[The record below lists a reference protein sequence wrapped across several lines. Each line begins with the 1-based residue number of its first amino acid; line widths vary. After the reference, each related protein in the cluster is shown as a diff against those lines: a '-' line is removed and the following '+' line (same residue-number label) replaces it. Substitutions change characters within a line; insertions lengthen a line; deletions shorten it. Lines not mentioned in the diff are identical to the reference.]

1 MIEQLIIAIFLGI
14 LAGTL
19 TGLAPGIHINL
30 VAALLFVSSATL
42 LAFTSPIVLACFI
55 VSMAVVHSFID
66 FIPSIF
72 LGAPEESTA
81 LSVLPGHKL
90 LLQGKGY
97 EAVKLT
103 TIGCYI
109 GILLLFILIPLFI
122 IFLPG
127 VYETLSWLVPWFLI
141 VASVFLIIKE
151 KNPFLGFIIFMFAGV
166 LGILSLNFY
175 SIKEPLFPLLTGL
188 FGTSTTLTSIS
199 EKTKLPQQKI
209 TYEKIKSKEILS
221 ILPSSIISS
230 SLCSFLP
237 GLGSSQAAVLSSQME
252 KNSSK
257 PENFLVLL
265 GTISTLVLGLNFA
278 ALYII
283 DKSRSGAG
291 IIIQRFIPEISS
303 IQLWLLLAV
312 MLVSGSIAV
321 LLSLFFARKF
331 SVFISKVNYR
341 KMNVVILLILI
352 IMSIFISGW
361 LSLLVLVTATALGI
375 VAINSGVRRI
385 QLMGCLIIPVIMYFI
400 F

>member
-1 MIEQLIIAIFLGI
+1 
-14 LAGTL
+14 
-19 TGLAPGIHINL
+19 
-30 VAALLFVSSATL
+30 VAALLFISSASL

-55 VSMAVVHSFID
+55 VSMAVAHTFID

-90 LLQGKGY
+90 LLRGRGY

-109 GILLLFILIPLFI
+109 GILLLLLLVPLFI
-122 IFLPG
+122 LFLPD
-127 VYETLSWLVPWFLI
+127 VYETLSWLVPWFLVI
-141 VASVFLIIKE
+141 ASVFLIIKE
-151 KNPFLGFIIFMFAGV
+151 KNPFLGFIIFMLAGV

-188 FGTSTTLTSIS
+188 FGTSTILTSIS
-199 EKTKLPQQKI
+199 EKTSLPKQKI
-209 TYEKIKSKEILS
+209 TKESIKTKEILS

-237 GLGSSQAAVLSSQME
+237 GLGSSQAAVLGSQME

-265 GTISTLVLGLNFA
+265 GIISTLVLGLNFA

-291 IIIQRFIPEISS
+291 IIIQRFIPEISAV
-303 IQLWLLLAV
+303 QLWLLLAV

-321 LLSLFFARKF
+321 LLSLFLARKF
-331 SVFISKVNYR
+331 SIFISKINYR
-341 KMNVVILLILI
+341 KMNMSIFIILI
-352 IMSIFISGW
+352 AMSVFISGW
-361 LSLLVLVTATALGI
+361 LSLIVLATATSLGI
-375 VAINSGVRRI
+375 LAINSGVRRI
-385 QLMGCLIIPVIMYFI
+385 QLMGVLIVPVILYFLL
-400 F
+400 